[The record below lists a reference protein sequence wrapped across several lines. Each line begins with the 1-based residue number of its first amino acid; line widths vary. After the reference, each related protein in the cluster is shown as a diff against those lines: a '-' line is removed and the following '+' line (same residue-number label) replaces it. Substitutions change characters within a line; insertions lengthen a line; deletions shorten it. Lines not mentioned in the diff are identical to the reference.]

1 MSHQL
6 ARDRNGSGKGPRP
19 SLRGHGDGSGCWG
32 TANPCRS
39 LPPRPPNARTWCD
52 AAVPFRR
59 SRRVLQLSASSLAAA
74 QPPGR
79 QQESASFGGG
89 WTPSAPIHLLAW
101 GVGQIGGWVLLATA
115 AGDLGAIVP
124 RDRITL
130 ALNPSLK
137 GDEREVGH
145 SPACS
150 SADSPL
156 GRDSGSWGDTAVPC
170 PQQRGTSGD
179 LRMRMQP
186 PPASLWEVMSRMLL
200 CGCLTPWSLSVW
212 RGCLSFCTL
221 RCVAGRLEEPL
232 EAVTAPDPTQPCAG
246 CN

>member
-1 MSHQL
+1 MAAGAGAQRTPAGLFLSGLQML
-6 ARDRNGSGKGPRP
+6 APGVTLRFLSGGA
-19 SLRGHGDGSGCWG
+19 DGSCSSQHPPWLRLSHLEDNRNQPRLEGAG
-32 TANPCRS
+32 PL
-39 LPPRPPNARTWCD
+39 LP
-52 AAVPFRR
+52 
-59 SRRVLQLSASSLAAA
+59 
-74 QPPGR
+74 
-79 QQESASFGGG
+79 
-89 WTPSAPIHLLAW
+89 PIHLLAW

-124 RDRITL
+124 WDRITL

-137 GDEREVGH
+137 GNEREVRH

-179 LRMRMQP
+179 LRMWIQP

-200 CGCLTPWSLSVW
+200 CGCLTPWSPSVW
-212 RGCLSFCTL
+212 WGRLSCTL